1 MQACTT
7 STLLVGVLAALTA
20 ACSSNASPEPPA
32 LAPVADGLTFPHLS
46 SPSRA
51 VGLGVVP
58 IGAERDAGADVVPV
72 PTTPP
77 PTGSGC
83 QVVGEIYTARCGVCG
98 TSEAAC
104 EADHKVGGYGVCQGE
119 VVDGCQPGSTRPSS
133 CGLCGTSADTCQLD
147 CRWRSGKCVEPVD
160 ACEPGNVRYVTA
172 GCGAA
177 DTFRKQWCGSS
188 CQYAAPDS
196 LACAP
201 KDDFVSVSP
210 LVAGKT
216 ITAGQLSLLTQQIP
230 TIGSGSCPSRVLS
243 SRTSFAWHQI
253 KNTTQQTAR
262 VAVWFAAPR
271 AGRDVDTIVAAY
283 PGSSIPADADRASCQ
298 VVNDVCLGA
307 ECNPDPTA
315 WSGLVGPDAL
325 TIPPGESYTIYH
337 AAYFSDDTAPYE
349 MHVKTLSLE

>member
-1 MQACTT
+1 MQAFT
-7 STLLVGVLAALTA
+7 SMLVLGAIASLAV
-20 ACSSNASPEPPA
+20 ACSSGASPEAPSLGPVTEG
-32 LAPVADGLTFPHLS
+32 LAVPNLS

-51 VGLGVVP
+51 QGLGTVP
-58 IGAERDAGADVVPV
+58 LSQGGDAGVDATP
-72 PTTPP
+72 PRPPPP
-77 PTGSGC
+77 PTGTQC
-83 QVVGEIYTARCGVCG
+83 NVVGEIYSAGCGVCG

-104 EADHKVGGYGVCQGE
+104 EADHRVGDYGVCQGE
-119 VVDGCQPGSTRPSS
+119 VADGCQPGSTRPSS
-133 CGLCGTSADTCQLD
+133 CGLCGTATEVCQLD

-177 DTFRKQWCGSS
+177 DTFRKQWCGTS

-210 LVAGKT
+210 LVGGKT
-216 ITAGQLSLLTQQIP
+216 ITAGQLSSLTQQIP
-230 TIGSGSCPSRVLS
+230 SIGSGSCPSRVLS
-243 SRTSFAWHQI
+243 SRTSFAWHQV

-283 PGSSIPADADRASCQ
+283 PGTSIPADADRASCQ

-307 ECNPDPTA
+307 ECSPDPTA
-315 WSGLVGPDAL
+315 WSGLVGADAL
-325 TIPPGESYTIYH
+325 TIPSGESYVIYH